1 MPGPLMS
8 VASMPGPLT
17 SVCEMCS
24 AQHNVNL
31 GQGNHVSPAEPIEQ
45 EITNHILLLFIVI

>member
-45 EITNHILLLFIVI
+45 EVTNHILLLFIVI